1 MNNSIIKLNKIHFNA
16 DTIEELK
23 KFARTNRIEL
33 TYYYGYIVDFDK
45 TNIHAISPHKIIF
58 SKYDYDLLVLH
69 YDDYHK
75 NYNLFIIVGEN
86 ELFTITSMKKY
97 IRQYFSIR

>member
-1 MNNSIIKLNKIHFNA
+1 MKWGDNTIIKLNKIHFNA
-16 DTIEELK
+16 DTIEELN
-23 KFARTNRIEL
+23 KFAKTNRIEL

-45 TNIHAISPHKIIF
+45 ANIHAISPHKII
-58 SKYDYDLLVLH
+58 LH
-69 YDDYHK
+69 YDDYHM